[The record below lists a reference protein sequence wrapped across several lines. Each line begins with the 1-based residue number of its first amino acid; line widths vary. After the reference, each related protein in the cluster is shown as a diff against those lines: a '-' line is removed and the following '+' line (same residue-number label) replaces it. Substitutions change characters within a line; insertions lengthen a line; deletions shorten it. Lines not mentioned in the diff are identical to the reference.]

1 MPQLLEHD
9 VTGGLYD
16 AALGQRPWSD
26 VAHDLTRLIG
36 GRSLILMVHE
46 PLFQVTDV
54 VTTLGIP
61 DQALVDYAANYAL
74 HDVWIQGMHSKR
86 LIDRPVRG
94 QELIDDR
101 SFENSMFYSEF
112 LRPRVEV
119 YHNLC
124 SLLTLS
130 GGRQS
135 VIGIHRP
142 KRAGAYSAGEADQ
155 LGRILRH
162 VRSALHLRQCLAD
175 QIAVAQSVLTAL
187 DSLTAGV
194 VLLGAKGS
202 IVHANEAA
210 ERILRANDGICRA
223 GDTLR
228 AANGVED
235 HRLEALISG
244 ARATTLAS
252 EMGDAKALPMAG
264 GRVRISRPSGRRAY
278 AVAVT
283 PSARNLAEFGA
294 DHATALVFII
304 DPMQLPP
311 VDAAALEAQFGLPPA
326 EAKLVLA
333 LTSGV
338 ALPAYA
344 RQAGISYHTA
354 RTLLARALA
363 RTNTGSQLDLL
374 RLVLASMPGVNLR

>member
-1 MPQLLEHD
+1 
-9 VTGGLYD
+9 
-16 AALGQRPWSD
+16 
-26 VAHDLTRLIG
+26 
-36 GRSLILMVHE
+36 MVHQ

-61 DQALVDYAANYAL
+61 DQALADYAANYAP
-74 HDVWIQGMHSKR
+74 HDVWIQGIHSKR

-101 SFENSMFYSEF
+101 SFENGMFYSEF
-112 LRPRVEV
+112 LRPRVDV

-142 KRAGAYSAGEADQ
+142 KQAGAYSAGEADQ
-155 LGRILRH
+155 LGRLLRH

-175 QIAVAQSVLTAL
+175 QIAVARSALAAL

-194 VLLGAKGS
+194 VLLGATGR

-210 ERILRANDGICRA
+210 ESILRANDGLSRA
-223 GDTLR
+223 GNTLR
-228 AANGVED
+228 AAHGEED
-235 HRLEALISG
+235 RRLQGLIAG
-244 ARATTLAS
+244 ARATS
-252 EMGDAKALPMAG
+252 IDAKTPQSAG
-264 GRVRISRPSGRRAY
+264 GRARVSRPSGRRAY
-278 AVAVT
+278 AVVIT
-283 PSARNLAEFGA
+283 PVSRSLPRFGA
-294 DHATALVFII
+294 DQAALLVFIT
-304 DPMQLPP
+304 DPLRAPT
-311 VDAAALEAQFGLPPA
+311 VDSVALEAQFGFPPA

-338 ALPAYA
+338 PLPAYS